1 MQPKGRAADVVHAT
15 SPRWIFLSF
24 IDIFDARI
32 RRIATRTS
40 EASPIITVVHPCA
53 RGAGSRGVEARA
65 IRLTFHR
72 FIHNLQRAIDDRKP
86 LTKLLLIDA

>member
-15 SPRWIFLSF
+15 SRWIFLSF
-24 IDIFDARI
+24 IDIFDARTG
-32 RRIATRTS
+32 RIATRTS
-40 EASPIITVVHPCA
+40 EASPIITVVHRCA
-53 RGAGSRGVEARA
+53 RGAGSGDVEARA
-65 IRLTFHR
+65 IRLSFHR

>member
-15 SPRWIFLSF
+15 SSRWIFLSF

-32 RRIATRTS
+32 GRIATRRS
-40 EASPIITVVHPCA
+40 EASPIITIVHPVLEA
-53 RGAGSRGVEARA
+53 QAPDVEARA

-72 FIHNLQRAIDDRKP
+72 FIHNLQRAIEDRKP
-86 LTKLLLIDA
+86 LTKLLPIDA